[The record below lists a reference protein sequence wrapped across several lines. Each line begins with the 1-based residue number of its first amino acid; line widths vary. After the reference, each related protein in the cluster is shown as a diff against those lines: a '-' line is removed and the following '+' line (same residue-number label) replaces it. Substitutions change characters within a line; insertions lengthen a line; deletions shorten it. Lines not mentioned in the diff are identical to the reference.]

1 MRRRWNS
8 CRYEKGGGVG
18 ETDVHFRPRDFRI
31 SDFPGFSATFG
42 IPIFRIFRICMNRL
56 KVFSLS
62 FLLPNWL
69 VVIFPIPTSFQEF
82 ENVPQIASFVHILS
96 VHYLSYNNICE
107 VLPPN
112 ERFCTVV
119 AFGDIPQNAYFSIFY
134 LNFPYCIFRITGP
147 IHPSRIAIMPFEPT
161 DWQTNRLSSEVF
173 LMSVNWIFLYL
184 HALVLISYL
193 RPQSGGGAQIR
204 KISNLCNKGMQ
215 CTYYLMLKQPSSLL
229 GSCRVWECGG
239 GWGALTVCALGALTR
254 WLRALFCLFIGQ
266 PLAER
271 AAVVT
276 PQYPSRNHLNF
287 TIQFH
292 FTANPRLF
300 PL

>member
-8 CRYEKGGGVG
+8 CRYEKSGGVG

-107 VLPPN
+107 VFTPK
-112 ERFCTVV
+112 R
-119 AFGDIPQNAYFSIFY
+119 AFLYSSCFWRYTPKRIFFHLLSELSVLY
-134 LNFPYCIFRITGP
+134 FPYHWSDSSVTNCYYAFW
-147 IHPSRIAIMPFEPT
+147 T
-161 DWQTNRLSSEVF
+161 DRL
-173 LMSVNWIFLYL
+173 
-184 HALVLISYL
+184 
-193 RPQSGGGAQIR
+193 
-204 KISNLCNKGMQ
+204 
-215 CTYYLMLKQPSSLL
+215 TD
-229 GSCRVWECGG
+229 
-239 GWGALTVCALGALTR
+239 
-254 WLRALFCLFIGQ
+254 
-266 PLAER
+266 
-271 AAVVT
+271 
-276 PQYPSRNHLNF
+276 
-287 TIQFH
+287 
-292 FTANPRLF
+292 
-300 PL
+300 